1 MKCFQKLLEEYNRS
15 DEKRRSD
22 MWLMFIGLR
31 DQFDQM
37 EQKAKNTFPKFVVE
51 LCHAWCEGWK
61 MSS

>member
-1 MKCFQKLLEEYNRS
+1 MKCFQKLLEEYKRS

-31 DQFDQM
+31 DQVDQM

-51 LCHAWCEGWK
+51 LCHAWWVGWK